1 MADEQIIQIDN
12 AIKELNDIEKT
23 RENMIDNIRTQIY
36 NYVKNAEMAIEIISK
51 YVNLTYNCYIEVID
65 NSIDIS
71 HSLSDDA
78 YAIARLVYEL
88 FEPYFELEEPTYC
101 DVFTSIAFKKK

>member
-23 RENMIDNIRTQIY
+23 RQNMIDNIRTQIY
-36 NYVKNAEMAIEIISK
+36 NYVKNADMAIEIISK
-51 YVNLTYNCYIEVID
+51 YVNLTHNCYIEVMD

-78 YAIARLVYEL
+78 YAMAGLVYEL
-88 FEPYFELEEPTYC
+88 FEPYFEMEEPNYC
-101 DVFTSIAFKKK
+101 DGFTSIAFKKK